1 VLRTNTRVFDSLAR
15 YGGEEFAVVMPG
27 TTMEDAQ
34 LAADRLRSAVEAA
47 PFATEAGQKLHLTIS
62 VGVACSSQHPIT
74 PESLLRAADVA
85 LYAAKRAGRN
95 RVELAPSIAPGP

>member
-1 VLRTNTRVFDSLAR
+1 VFDSLAR

-27 TTMEDAQ
+27 TTMEDAK

-47 PFATEAGQKLHLTIS
+47 PFTTEAGHKLHLTVS
-62 VGVACSSQHPIT
+62 VGVASNSQQPIT
-74 PESLLRAADVA
+74 PEALLHAADVA

-95 RVELAPSIAPGP
+95 RVELAPPIALGA